1 MRNFAFTA
9 ISTAVV
15 AVGLSS
21 TPASAFT
28 SMANPRPDYALP
40 DGGYVG
46 GESADAS
53 GNYGRTWLQ
62 TRGMPGG
69 PDTPSRWGPELP
81 RSTLGHDRAWCG
93 CF

>member
-1 MRNFAFTA
+1 MRNLAFTA

-62 TRGMPGG
+62 TRGMPGDPG
-69 PDTPSRWGPELP
+69 SPSRWGPELP
-81 RSTLGHDRAWCG
+81 RSTLGHERAWCG